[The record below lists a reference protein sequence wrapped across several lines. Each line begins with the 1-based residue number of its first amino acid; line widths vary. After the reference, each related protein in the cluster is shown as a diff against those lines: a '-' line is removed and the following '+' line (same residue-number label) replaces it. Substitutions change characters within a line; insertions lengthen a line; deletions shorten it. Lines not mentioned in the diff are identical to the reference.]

1 MNSNLGGWRPGA
13 DRAALVARATMLA
26 DLRDY
31 FATAGVLEV
40 ETPLAGR
47 AAATDPLVQPM
58 SARYEGPGAPSGLR
72 LYLQTSPEFAM
83 KRLLA
88 DGSGSIYQICKAFR
102 NGEAG
107 RYHNPEFTLLEW
119 YRPGFDLPAMIEEV
133 AKVLRRALGQPDLVG
148 ETATY
153 AELFKRLLGLDV
165 HAAGPDELRAAAL
178 AHHVIGADGL
188 SLGRDGWLD
197 LLMTHLIQPQLG
209 SDRLLF
215 VTDYPATQAAL
226 ARVNPDGRTAARFEA
241 FYRGVEL
248 ANGYREL
255 ADADEQ
261 AARFEADNC
270 QRRSLRRRP
279 VRVDRHLLEALEA
292 GLPDCCGVAVGLDR
306 ALMLRLGATDLDAVI
321 GFSFERC

>member
-1 MNSNLGGWRPGA
+1 
-13 DRAALVARATMLA
+13 MLA
-26 DLRDY
+26 GLRDY
-31 FATAGVLEV
+31 FASAAVLEV

-47 AAATDPLVQPM
+47 AAGTDPQLHPM
-58 SARYEGPGAPSGLR
+58 MARYEGPGAPHGLM

-88 DGSGSIYQICKAFR
+88 GGSGPIYQICKAFR

-119 YRPGFDLPAMIEEV
+119 YRPGYGLPSMIEEV
-133 AKVLRRALGQPDLVG
+133 GEVLRRALDRPDLGFQAVP
-148 ETATY
+148 Y
-153 AELFKRLLGLDV
+153 ADLFERHLGLDAL
-165 HAAGPDELRAAAL
+165 AAGPDALRRAAIE
-178 AHHVIGADGL
+178 HHVIGADGL
-188 SLGRDGWLD
+188 SLDRDGWLD

-209 SDRLLF
+209 RDGLLF

-226 ARVNPDGRTAARFEA
+226 ARVNEDGRTAARFEA
-241 FYRGVEL
+241 FFRGIEL

-255 ADADEQ
+255 TDANEQ

-270 QRRSLRRRP
+270 RRRSQHRRP
-279 VRVDRHLLEALEA
+279 VRVDRHLLAALEA
-292 GLPDCCGVAVGLDR
+292 GLPDCCGVAIGLDR
-306 ALMLRLGATDLDAVI
+306 VLMLRLGAADLDAVI